1 MSNKIA
7 DLKKD
12 IAEMQEVFND
22 ASTPANIKK
31 AIEPALK
38 KAKDDLAELEKK
50 PTKPDIK
57 RVRKAA
63 APKPEPKPESNPEP
77 KVLVKPERKKI
88 TPAKPAKKRSTKLS
102 KYKDAAERRK
112 TQGGVPSDF
121 SDIERDARRA
131 AISIK
136 GKRISKN
143 GNVYYEYRDNRWD
156 KRPKKYPK
164 LEEGGQIREDLHI
177 GDTVSFEGKNYM
189 PVIHN
194 TGKVYFKK
202 LDTDQNEFIEPNN
215 PLWQKIYTDSS
226 IVKKHY
232 MGDDEEM
239 GNGGKIE
246 DIENLKIGHCVDWKF
261 GLISRDVC
269 RNSENEYEI
278 NDTSSG
284 WQQANVTKKELIEL
298 IKGKL
303 SLDNLEWYG
312 DGGQTGQEKLY
323 KVVGKKNGQLVEISE
338 LPMIKY
344 DCEIFIK
351 KEGINNHYNDVAI
364 IPYHGT
370 KEPFA
375 YTQQERYFYGNQSP
389 YQTKRAEGGEVQIP
403 QEGDDVR
410 GFGHKYGT
418 RIKEV
423 NEKNRTFKI
432 NNGDYWD
439 SGDSWISF
447 DKVSYSESHDAW
459 IRKMEE
465 GGGYMAKGGNIE
477 ESLLKELHKL
487 QRDLNS
493 NRLST
498 YREGDNSEEE
508 IARKR
513 ERASKMAR
521 FEEVRRLLNEI
532 DSKKMEHGGY
542 MAKGGST
549 DKKSEKYQVLS
560 PDGFT
565 IEFDKMY
572 YPSKEKAV
580 EAFQKWKKR
589 YEGQGYYSSPTN
601 GRIPID
607 QLEDYVSITEYKK
620 YAEGGSISDQNTEM
634 LISLN
639 NQIQH
644 HANEI
649 GNILTKDTEVMAWVL
664 AKAERAAS
672 DLSDI
677 AHFLDGQKQSNSPE
691 NAN

>member
-239 GNGGKIE
+239 GNGGELGNFRFKKGDLVYAFQHASDKNGKLRKGIDPKYVVGNE
-246 DIENLKIGHCVDWKF
+246 KDHNLQKWAKVQ
-261 GLISRDVC
+261 ISEQWSDEKYWETYKV
-269 RNSENEYEI
+269 
-278 NDTSSG
+278 
-284 WQQANVTKKELIEL
+284 KLIEGDYDGFD
-298 IKGKL
+298 GKVKK
-303 SLDNLEWYG
+303 DEIF
-312 DGGQTGQEKLY
+312 
-323 KVVGKKNGQLVEISE
+323 VVSQGQLSKSNKNPIAMDFLDEIIKSE
-338 LPMIKY
+338 
-344 DCEIFIK
+344 
-351 KEGINNHYNDVAI
+351 KEDGYM
-364 IPYHGT
+364 
-370 KEPFA
+370 
-375 YTQQERYFYGNQSP
+375 
-389 YQTKRAEGGEVQIP
+389 AEGGEIKT
-403 QEGDDVR
+403 GD
-410 GFGHKYGT
+410 F
-418 RIKEV
+418 
-423 NEKNRTFKI
+423 I
-432 NNGDYWD
+432 NINGRKT
-439 SGDSWISF
+439 
-447 DKVSYSESHDAW
+447 KVLDA
-459 IRKMEE
+459 
-465 GGGYMAKGGNIE
+465 Y
-477 ESLLKELHKL
+477 
-487 QRDLNS
+487 
-493 NRLST
+493 
-498 YREGDNSEEE
+498 
-508 IARKR
+508 
-513 ERASKMAR
+513 
-521 FEEVRRLLNEI
+521 
-532 DSKKMEHGGY
+532 
-542 MAKGGST
+542 T
-549 DKKSEKYQVLS
+549 DK
-560 PDGFT
+560 
-565 IEFDKMY
+565 
-572 YPSKEKAV
+572 
-580 EAFQKWKKR
+580 AFGTKTVYRVNVPQ
-589 YEGQGYYSSPTN
+589 
-601 GRIPID
+601 
-607 QLEDYVSITEYKK
+607 
-620 YAEGGSISDQNTEM
+620 YA
-634 LISLN
+634 
-639 NQIQH
+639 
-644 HANEI
+644 
-649 GNILTKDTEVMAWVL
+649 NIK
-664 AKAERAAS
+664 
-672 DLSDI
+672 
-677 AHFLDGQKQSNSPE
+677 NSPMTKSIYIKDDE
-691 NAN
+691 SGEFRKI